1 MKKFL
6 VSVAVLAFVLT
17 ACSDDSPTSA
27 NNNDNNMGNSNPG
40 FLSIQINGD
49 GWQAQQNTI
58 VCNFTNDPQ
67 LGDILDIAGTALDGS
82 QITLAISGREPGV
95 YKFNADNMEFDG
107 IVGYTYKKDG
117 QIQNP
122 FLKTSQVTIT
132 AHDPASKTVAGTFQF
147 TTVNDEFTGVN
158 GSFGNMVYTEK

>member
-1 MKKFL
+1 MKKILMFG
-6 VSVAVLAFVLT
+6 AILAFILT
-17 ACSDDSPTSA
+17 SCSDDSPNAT
-27 NNNDNNMGNSNPG
+27 NDNNNGTNKPG
-40 FLSIQINGD
+40 FLSVQINGD
-49 GWQAQQNTI
+49 GWQAQQNSI
-58 VCNFTNDPQ
+58 VCIYTKDPQ

-82 QITLAISGREPGV
+82 QITLAVSGIEPGV
-95 YKFNADNMEFDG
+95 YKFNTDNMEFDG

-132 AHDPASKTVAGTFQF
+132 AHDAANKTVTGTFQF
-147 TTVNDEFTGVN
+147 KTDNDEFTGVN